1 MVLQYYLKT
10 GTCKFG
16 ATCKFH
22 HPRDKA
28 GIAGRVSLNI
38 LGYPLRPVRFFISL
52 YSCYWNWFE
61 CANHVRIF
69 ISPSLDSPNFG
80 TLISFFLLFHFFFLV
95 CSYYCIWIFCLGAIY
110 TAHRNRTWI
119 WTMHPRWY
127 KMFWKRKAWW
137 GYIYAEMYLYLNEIW
152 LIYMN
157 FWLQMYS
164 Y

>member
-61 CANHVRIF
+61 CANHVRLF

-80 TLISFFLLFHFFFLV
+80 TLISFFLLFHFFFWFVHIIAYEYFALV
-95 CSYYCIWIFCLGAIY
+95 LSILHTEIKHGFELCIHAGTKCSEKERHGGVIYMQKRIY
-110 TAHRNRTWI
+110 TW
-119 WTMHPRWY
+119 M
-127 KMFWKRKAWW
+127 KF
-137 GYIYAEMYLYLNEIW
+137 G
-152 LIYMN
+152 
-157 FWLQMYS
+157 
-164 Y
+164 